1 MGGRLYAI
9 IRQFPSE
16 FKKVIHLLQSPAR
29 AEDGLA
35 LDRAWFQ
42 RLETGEDSGALR
54 GWESP
59 VPVVV
64 LGRSNVLSR
73 DVNTAACAAD
83 GVAVVRRDSGG
94 GAVVLAPG
102 CIAYSLLLS
111 LDRHPAL
118 RDVQSNCRWILGHLI
133 DQLAV
138 PGLAIRHLADLAIGE
153 RKVSGNAQR
162 RGAHALLH
170 HGTLLYAFD
179 AGLAERYLPEPCRQP
194 DYRGGRRHADF
205 LGNLPL
211 PAGDIR
217 MRLRGL

>member
-1 MGGRLYAI
+1 MI
-9 IRQFPSE
+9 C
-16 FKKVIHLLQSPAR
+16 LLKSPTR

-35 LDRAWFQ
+35 LDSVWFQ
-42 RLETGEDSGALR
+42 RLEAGEDSGALR
-54 GWESP
+54 VWESP
-59 VPVVV
+59 FPVVV

-73 DVNTAACAAD
+73 DVNTKACAAD

-118 RDVQSNCRWILGHLI
+118 RDVRSGYRWILGHLI
-133 DQLAV
+133 DVLSV
-138 PGLAIRHLADLAIGE
+138 PGLAIRGLADLAIGE

-179 AGLAERYLPEPCRQP
+179 SGLAERYLMEPCRQP

-211 PAGDIR
+211 AAGDIR
-217 MRLRGL
+217 ARLHGLTSFSTNIPASL